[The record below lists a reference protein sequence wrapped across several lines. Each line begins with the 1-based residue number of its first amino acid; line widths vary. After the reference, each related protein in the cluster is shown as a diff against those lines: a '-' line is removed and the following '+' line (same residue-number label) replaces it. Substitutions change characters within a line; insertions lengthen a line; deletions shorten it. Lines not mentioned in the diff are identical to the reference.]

1 MSSDANNGLITK
13 IWGPPAWEFL
23 HCITFGYPLEP
34 TEEQKKKYKQFFIN
48 IGDVLPCKYCRESY
62 KNFISTGNSVLSDEV
77 MKDRESFTRWFYNVH
92 ERVNEKL
99 DVDYGVTYEDIVNK
113 YESYRAKCSKT
124 KKKEKGCIT
133 PLDKK
138 SQSYKMAYIK
148 DSPII
153 PYNLVQKFTKYAKM
167 RGLESSEFRY
177 LDKCKCKN
185 DYKNIISDKCCDF
198 WCERNRE
205 CNEIIK
211 KMRIQGIP
219 SLESD

>member
-1 MSSDANNGLITK
+1 M
-13 IWGPPAWEFL
+13 
-23 HCITFGYPLEP
+23 
-34 TEEQKKKYKQFFIN
+34 
-48 IGDVLPCKYCRESY
+48 
-62 KNFISTGNSVLSDEV
+62 
-77 MKDRESFTRWFYNVH
+77 H

-113 YESYRAKCSKT
+113 YESYRAKCSNT

-198 WCERNRE
+198 WCERNKE

-219 SLESD
+219 SLESDGRWNGLPTKNELKLILRYSSNLPASALEEIVPKLPQSGSGRKIYKLVR